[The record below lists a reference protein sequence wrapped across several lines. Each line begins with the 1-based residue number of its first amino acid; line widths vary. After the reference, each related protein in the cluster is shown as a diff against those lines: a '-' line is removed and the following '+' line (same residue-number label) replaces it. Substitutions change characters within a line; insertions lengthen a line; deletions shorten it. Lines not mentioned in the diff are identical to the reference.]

1 MKRLLTFILLLAFII
16 PLQAQLK
23 GKLEE
28 VISGDIF
35 FEQLRTIFN
44 DVQGGDDKAVP
55 RFLANTMENPDT
67 KVIPLA
73 DFRKEKERYYALCKE
88 YNQIIDDI
96 IGTVQRFEKLKD
108 VREIPLLDYQG
119 RITVVGTKFTS
130 FFNDL
135 SKYNK
140 EMGILG
146 FILDVYKF
154 GKPIVQH
161 LIQEKIERIQRV
173 LIEQLKGYK
182 LTPLAWEPAEA
193 VLAGGQAPAN
203 REVVKGMV
211 GLQAADHYRALDLA
225 PKATIPQIDAA
236 YTQLSSDYKAESAS
250 TNNIEIKEFYANLLI
265 RVESAK
271 RYFDANPPKA
281 PVAIVERKSA
291 TGDGGA
297 GGCTALKSELEGLMR
312 GAKYMTREQLV
323 TEIQEVL
330 SKY

>member
-55 RFLANTMENPDT
+55 RFLEKVMENPDT
-67 KVIPLA
+67 KAIPLA

-108 VREIPLLDYQG
+108 VREIPLMDYQG
-119 RITVVGTKFTS
+119 RITAVGAKFTA

-193 VLAGGQAPAN
+193 VLASGQAPAN
-203 REVVKGMV
+203 REVVKSMV
-211 GLQAADHYRALDLA
+211 GLQATDHYRALDLA
-225 PKATIPQIDAA
+225 PGATISQIDVA
-236 YTQLSSDYKAESAS
+236 YTQLSSDYKGESVS
-250 TNNIEIKEFYANLLI
+250 TNNIEIKEFYANLLT

-281 PVAIVERKSA
+281 PAPIVERKAA
-291 TGDGGA
+291 TGNVGG
-297 GGCTALKSELEGLMR
+297 GGCAEMKAELNGLLM
-312 GAKYMTREQLV
+312 GAEYMTKEQLV
-323 TEIQEVL
+323 EKMRVVL
-330 SKY
+330 GKY